1 MAHSHIAYKNRLC
14 RLLLSF
20 SSLASVLW
28 TLLQA
33 PLVVA
38 DDPATPAFTFSPTPM
53 FDPGD
58 RPVCPDIRI
67 TTRFSPKVPKAGGHV
82 TVTVK
87 LWASTSSVP
96 ASLVVHVPNGLDL
109 VKAPR
114 TKRGEASFYSVYD
127 DLDDEHML
135 VWENISL
142 SRIERKLQMFRF
154 DLKIEECLPSNEIK
168 LDFLTSLMDGY
179 CLDLIATPTL
189 TVQPKKGQAS
199 CTVSNPS
206 KSKAPAMAGNR
217 EKDGLNVIE
226 AQTTR
231 TCSGCSSDVA
241 STDTYALILSPGPQI
256 KWGDVHW
263 GAYHITVSGYT
274 LRLDEK
280 TKLKTALQGKSPS
293 PGLKFNNCTPWHL
306 TPNYQIPYPAKDA
319 KPFPNFVNRPIN
331 ISDVLYDG
339 LLLDSGALCSLKQRL
354 TYWANNVAINPPIR
368 IKDTFQNKGPAVNVS
383 AAGCSIQK
391 GTCPCTNPVH
401 TLKFKPFPY
410 HVTLAKQV
418 TIPPSQSEY
427 SWKNIVRP
435 DFLGLDG
442 VTRLGWSLWLNK
454 KPSCQCEKCG
464 YCETEKNKN
473 SGFWDRIVPCSQ

>member
-1 MAHSHIAYKNRLC
+1 MARSHIAYKSRLC

-20 SSLASVLW
+20 SSLASVMW
-28 TLLQA
+28 TFLQA

-53 FDPGD
+53 FDPGE

-114 TKRGEASFYSVYD
+114 TKRGEVSFYSVYD

-142 SRIERKLQMFRF
+142 SRTDRKPQVFRF
-154 DLKIEECLPSNEIK
+154 RLKIEECLASNEFE

-179 CLDLIATPTL
+179 CLDLIAMPTL
-189 TVQPKKGQAS
+189 TVQPKKGQTS
-199 CTVSNPS
+199 STLSNAN
-206 KSKAPAMAGNR
+206 KNKAPAVAGSM
-217 EKDGLNVIE
+217 EKDSMNAVE

-231 TCSGCSSDVA
+231 ICSACPSNVA
-241 STDTYALILSPGPQI
+241 STDTYALILSPGPQS
-256 KWGDVHW
+256 KWVDVDW
-263 GAYHITVSGYT
+263 GAYHITVSGYSLT
-274 LRLDEK
+274 STEK
-280 TKLKTALQGKSPS
+280 TKLKTALQGRSPS
-293 PGLKFNNCTPWHL
+293 PGLKFNNCSPWHL
-306 TPNYQIPYPAKDA
+306 TPDPKIPYPANDA
-319 KPFPNFVNRPIN
+319 VPSPNFVNRPIN
-331 ISDVLYDG
+331 ISGVWHDG
-339 LLLDSGALCSLKQRL
+339 LLLDSGALCNLKQRL
-354 TYWANNVAINPPIR
+354 TYWAKHVVSPSIR
-368 IKDTFQNKGPAVNVS
+368 ANDTFQKGPAV
-383 AAGCSIQK
+383 AASTTRCSVQA
-391 GTCPCTNPVH
+391 GTCPCKNPVH
-401 TLKFKPFPY
+401 TLIFQPYPY

-418 TIPPSQSEY
+418 TSPANESVY
-427 SWKNIVRP
+427 SWNKIVRP

-442 VTRLGWSLWLNK
+442 STRLDWYLWLNK
-454 KPSCQCEKCG
+454 KPSCQCQKCG
-464 YCETEKNKN
+464 YCEAERNKN
-473 SGFWDRIVPCSQ
+473 SGFWDKIVPCSQ